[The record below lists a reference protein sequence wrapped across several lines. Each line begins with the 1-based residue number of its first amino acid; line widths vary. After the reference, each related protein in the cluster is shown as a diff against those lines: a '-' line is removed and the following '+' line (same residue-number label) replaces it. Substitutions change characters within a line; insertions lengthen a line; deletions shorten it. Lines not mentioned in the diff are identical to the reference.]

1 MANFLALSL
10 PFILVSLLSNPTT
23 GFNITEILSDYSDF
37 STFNSYLTQSQI
49 VSDINSQG
57 TITVLAVSNSNISS
71 MSDRSADVLKKI
83 LEVHILLDYYG
94 PEKLK
99 SIANSSVQTTTLF
112 QRSGVAINQQGFIN
126 ITISSTGDDIT
137 FRSSAPGSSSSST
150 FIKSVTSQPYNISVL
165 QISAPIIPAG
175 IDNSTASPSPP
186 PFSPSPSPSASSPSA
201 SPSASSPSPATQ
213 PPQSSPPPAKTPSPS
228 PLTASPP
235 SPVAPAPGTV
245 SPTPTPEKSVPAP
258 GGADDGEKS
267 GAGAIRVC
275 AVLIAIVAVIVVGV
289 VTVF

>member
-10 PFILVSLLSNPTT
+10 SFILVSLLSNPTT

-37 STFNSYLTQSQI
+37 STFNSYLTQLQI

-57 TITVLAVSNSNISS
+57 TITLLAVSNSNISS
-71 MSDRSADVLKKI
+71 LSDKSADVLKKI
-83 LEVHILLDYYG
+83 LQVHILLDYYG

-99 SIANSSVQTTTLF
+99 LLANSSIQTTTLF

-186 PFSPSPSPSASSPSA
+186 PSSPSPSV
-201 SPSASSPSPATQ
+201 SSPSPATQ
-213 PPQSSPPPAKTPSPS
+213 PPKFSPPPAKTPSPS
-228 PLTASPP
+228 PSTASPP
-235 SPVAPAPGTV
+235 SPVSPAPETE
-245 SPTPTPEKSVPAP
+245 SPTPTPATSVPVPAP

-275 AVLIAIVAVIVVGV
+275 AMLIAIVVVTVVGV